1 MRTQQLSAV
10 LAFAAG
16 ASACQRDFNIE
27 ARHTHRK
34 PILRRNDVWP
44 PVLTEQETLI
54 ANSFDNVTIDEWSEY
69 YGRQNKLAGFGK
81 EAAEW
86 TRDKWASNGFE
97 SHLNEYHVF
106 LRYPVSAALN
116 FTDAEGNVSEV
127 NLKED
132 VIEDDEVTGWDA
144 ISQQTFLGYAPTGHA
159 KAEYVYA
166 GRGSIADFEALA
178 ELGVDVKGKIA
189 LIRYGGL
196 FRGLKVK
203 NAQDAGA
210 LAAVI
215 YLDPG
220 DDGEVTVANG
230 YKAYPEGPA
239 RNPHQVQKG
248 STLFLS
254 THPGDPTTP
263 GYPSHEDAPRADVS
277 DVIAKIPSVPI
288 SYSAAEP
295 LLKALNGHGISGEQ
309 VNRTNWIGGLDAE
322 YFTGP
327 APGVT
332 LELDNVSE
340 DVIRPIQNVI
350 GRING
355 TNHDGTPAKETLFIG
370 NHRDTWMI
378 GGNGD
383 PNSGSAIL
391 IEFSKVIKKLIDSG
405 WKPKRNLVLGSWDAE
420 EWGLIGSVEYV
431 EEHINE
437 LTETLIAYLNIDVA
451 VSGPRPDLSATP
463 ELHTIGTEIMKKV
476 IHPNFGGFNQSLYD
490 SWQDA
495 SGGVV
500 GGPATLRFWLAPP
513 VHAARAVATWLWPCR
528 SVRVVDGNAFA
539 AMHDRVEARLVAA
552 DPRPPRRR
560 DAWYL
565 STLAVDPAVQGQGA
579 GSWLVRD
586 ALSRIVDPEGAACWL
601 IGLEGVEPFY
611 DRFGFREIDRANE
624 GRLADWTGGAV
635 MIRESS
641 Q

>member
-1 MRTQQLSAV
+1 MAVSPIELIPCDPESEEHIERLYQQRLICGWQSKDVRQSWTEDQKRGTKGLYWIEKSLLIDTSISIRGRTRTASMSPFLPLGHVSLDAYEPSESSFKFNVDSEATHWINGLYVSPALQGSGIGRAAMDCIENLAVQDFKAKTLVLASVKSEDQMRPDIADAFFGGNTPKATALSQIGQVKSPDRRLPRSHPQKPDALGMNELPEPLSAV

-116 FTDAEGNVSEV
+116 FTDAEGNVSEI

-166 GRGSIADFEALA
+166 GRGSKADFDALA

-254 THPGDPTTP
+254 TQPGDPTTP

-277 DVIAKIPSVPI
+277 DVIAKIP
-288 SYSAAEP
+288 A
-295 LLKALNGHGISGEQ
+295 

-322 YFTGP
+322 YSTGP

-420 EWGLIGSVEYV
+420 EY
-431 EEHINE
+431 
-437 LTETLIAYLNIDVA
+437 
-451 VSGPRPDLSATP
+451 
-463 ELHTIGTEIMKKV
+463 
-476 IHPNFGGFNQSLYD
+476 F
-490 SWQDA
+490 
-495 SGGVV
+495 
-500 GGPATLRFWLAPP
+500 
-513 VHAARAVATWLWPCR
+513 
-528 SVRVVDGNAFA
+528 
-539 AMHDRVEARLVAA
+539 
-552 DPRPPRRR
+552 
-560 DAWYL
+560 
-565 STLAVDPAVQGQGA
+565 
-579 GSWLVRD
+579 
-586 ALSRIVDPEGAACWL
+586 
-601 IGLEGVEPFY
+601 
-611 DRFGFREIDRANE
+611 
-624 GRLADWTGGAV
+624 
-635 MIRESS
+635 
-641 Q
+641 